1 VKPTSV
7 VRIPSSASAAIQVP
21 MPYQAIAGT
30 ARRNSTIFEPRT
42 PNPDRV
48 WIRYGIPYL
57 FPGSPLSE
65 NMTTATSTASTI
77 TRKAW
82 NRFMLPFGGRNPCPS
97 TKAWM
102 TISDDH
108 HMNT

>member
-1 VKPTSV
+1 
-7 VRIPSSASAAIQVP
+7 
-21 MPYQAIAGT
+21 M
-30 ARRNSTIFEPRT
+30 
-42 PNPDRV
+42 
-48 WIRYGIPYL
+48 PYL
-57 FPGSPLSE
+57 FPGSPFSE

-108 HMNT
+108 HIKHVGAQAEHPAVGRDRLEAVGFVVRS

>member
-1 VKPTSV
+1 
-7 VRIPSSASAAIQVP
+7 
-21 MPYQAIAGT
+21 MPYQAMAGS

-42 PNPDRV
+42 PKLARL
-48 WIRYGIPYL
+48 WIRYGMPYR
-57 FPGSPLSE
+57 FPASPFSE
-65 NMTTATSTASTI
+65 NITTATSPASSI

-82 NRFMLPFGGRNPCPS
+82 KMFMLPFGGRNPCPS

-108 HMNT
+108 HIRM